1 MKNIDFSKVKLQSGY
16 WFSREK
22 MKKFKQSII
31 MLTSL
36 LLLFSGPIV
45 HAENEQVR
53 ISQREYS
60 ITVTGHDCFF
70 GNNTPVS
77 GKVGSKVFLTY
88 TVEKVRENTAE
99 QNGVAAALDVSKQYV
114 WTNGGSLYYSG
125 SQFFEE
131 GYTYAFRFERTEEG
145 FEFEAIRLK
154 GDESERLI
162 IPAHAGEQDGEFRHY
177 GIWIGGLPGQNLDV
191 DLTHLRCYDEK
202 GNDLGI
208 YPHQTEIDGLVS
220 NELLDKHLVM
230 DHSYDFTIEDK
241 MNIAISNKK
250 PVPDSDAVI
259 YMEYEMGKVEK
270 DESAQSGLIVTR
282 KPDAWWP
289 YTEDNGY
296 MRYGAPG
303 KYTKEGAKY
312 FICFQKTEDGF
323 KGTVQCT
330 ADGKTETFSFGG
342 LAGTYDSNYAYY
354 TFWIGQ
360 GGRVTCEVKN
370 FKCYDAE
377 GNNLGIQF
385 NQDGIFESHNGPI
398 EDYSA
403 TEAVYYC
410 EENETILVLRDGKA
424 AYKES
429 AGVKEKAEY
438 RIVDNRLT
446 LSYENG
452 KEGYTYTYMRITDE
466 GGNVYKR
473 LHSAKVTFVTG
484 EKEIVKKA
492 NAENGYRVE
501 KPENPTKDSDTFQ
514 GWFLADGTEYDFDK
528 IVTES
533 VTVYAKWRNGAG
545 QEYLA
550 AGSSLLG
557 SAYAPAIAIGVSS
570 LIVIAFALGC
580 IILVKRRRNKNVEN
594 QQWKES
600 K

>member
-1 MKNIDFSKVKLQSGY
+1 
-16 WFSREK
+16 
-22 MKKFKQSII
+22 MKKFKRSICL
-31 MLTSL
+31 LTSL
-36 LLLFSGPIV
+36 LLLFSGV
-45 HAENEQVR
+45 TVRAENEQVK

-60 ITVTGHDCFF
+60 ITVKGHDMFF

-114 WTNGGSLYYSG
+114 WTDGGSLYYSG

-220 NELLDKHLVM
+220 NELLDKHLVA
-230 DHSYDFTIEDK
+230 DHSYDFMIKDN

-250 PVPDSDAVI
+250 PVFESDAIV
-259 YMEYEMGKVEK
+259 YMEYEVGKVEK
-270 DESAQSGLIVTR
+270 DESEQSGLIVTR
-282 KPDAWWP
+282 KPGAWWP
-289 YTEDNGY
+289 YTEENGY
-296 MRYGAPG
+296 LRFGAAG
-303 KYTKEGAKY
+303 KLTKEGAKY
-312 FICFQKTEDGF
+312 FICFQKTGDGF

-330 ADGKTETFSFGG
+330 MDGKTETFSYGA
-342 LAGTYDSNYAYY
+342 LAGTYDSAFGYY
-354 TFWIGQ
+354 TMWIGCDS
-360 GGRVTCEVKN
+360 GRVTCEIKN

-377 GNNLGIQF
+377 GNNLGIQT
-385 NQDGIFESHNGPI
+385 NQDGIFETHNGPI

-410 EENETILVLRDGKA
+410 AENETVLVLQDEKE
-424 AYKES
+424 AYKENS
-429 AGVKEKAEY
+429 GVKEEAEY

-446 LSYENG
+446 LSYADG
-452 KEGYTYTYMRITDE
+452 KEGYAYTYMQITDE
-466 GGNVYKR
+466 DGNVYKR
-473 LHSAKVTFVTG
+473 LHSTKVTFVTG
-484 EKEIVKKA
+484 EEEIVKKA
-492 NAENGYRVE
+492 NAENGYRIE
-501 KPENPTKDSDTFQ
+501 KPEDPTKDGDTFQ

-528 IVTES
+528 VVAES
-533 VTVYAKWRNGAG
+533 VTVYAKWKNSAG

-550 AGSSLLG
+550 AASSLSG
-557 SAYAPAIAIGVSS
+557 ADYAPVIAIGVSS
-570 LIVIAFALGC
+570 LIVIAFALAC
-580 IILVKRRRNKNVEN
+580 VILVKRRKNKNVGN
-594 QQWKES
+594 
-600 K
+600 